1 MQRSEN
7 CSTDSVQSFKSI
19 SREHLEA
26 SSKML
31 LGTPE
36 DVPADESAAEF
47 QECFVN
53 VSSTIEA
60 YAKTTEVVEPR
71 VSPFDD
77 PTVFAQTTAV
87 FSAAPRDH
95 RFNAAFAQ
103 SLTMRIG
110 IVTTIGIDDL
120 GFLKWSATRAADRGN
135 RVDERQQ
142 LGDVVAVRAGQ
153 DGADGNAIGVYE
165 DVVFGTGSR
174 AIRGVRASFSPAPT
188 ARTDEESTA
197 AYERSIC
204 PASRNLSSSSSC
216 SRSHTPAL
224 RQSFSRRQ
232 QVAPEPK
239 PNTVGRWFH
248 RKPVFNTNRMPFNA
262 ARSDTRGRPGCSLRR
277 GLGGGSNGS
286 ISVHNSSSMIGAS
299 ILGFR
304 CSDVQG

>member
-1 MQRSEN
+1 M
-7 CSTDSVQSFKSI
+7 
-19 SREHLEA
+19 
-26 SSKML
+26 
-31 LGTPE
+31 
-36 DVPADESAAEF
+36 
-47 QECFVN
+47 
-53 VSSTIEA
+53 
-60 YAKTTEVVEPR
+60 
-71 VSPFDD
+71 
-77 PTVFAQTTAV
+77 
-87 FSAAPRDH
+87 FSAAPCDY
-95 RFNAAFAQ
+95 RFDAAFAQ

-120 GFLKWSATRAADRGN
+120 GSLKWSAARATDRRN

-142 LGDVVAVRAGQ
+142 LGDVVAVRAAQ

-165 DVVFGTGSR
+165 DVVLGTGSR

-204 PASRNLSSSSSC
+204 PASRSLSSSSLC
-216 SRSHTPAL
+216 SRSRTPAL

-248 RKPVFNTNRMPFNA
+248 RRPAFNTNRMPFNA

-286 ISVHNSSSMIGAS
+286 ISVHNSSSIIGVSVPWVPLFRHPRLAACRES
-299 ILGFR
+299 KQPPQGFLNWPLR
-304 CSDVQG
+304 EQCPNFPSSDDTRTTHQALFGAPVSNAYQQSVVQQVHWFQPVPLVDWSLIVRPWTST

>member
-1 MQRSEN
+1 
-7 CSTDSVQSFKSI
+7 
-19 SREHLEA
+19 
-26 SSKML
+26 
-31 LGTPE
+31 
-36 DVPADESAAEF
+36 
-47 QECFVN
+47 
-53 VSSTIEA
+53 
-60 YAKTTEVVEPR
+60 
-71 VSPFDD
+71 VSPFND
-77 PTVFAQTTAV
+77 PTEFAQATAM
-87 FSAAPRDH
+87 FSAAPCDH
-95 RFNAAFAQ
+95 RFDAAFAQ

-120 GFLKWSATRAADRGN
+120 GFLKWSTARAADRGN

-142 LGDVVAVRAGQ
+142 LGDVVAVGAGQ
-153 DGADGNAIGVYE
+153 NGADGNAVGVYE
-165 DVVFGTGSR
+165 DVVLGTGSR

-204 PASRNLSSSSSC
+204 PDSRNLSSSSSC
-216 SRSHTPAL
+216 SRSHTRAL

-248 RKPVFNTNRMPFNA
+248 RRPVFNTNRMPFNA

-299 ILGFR
+299 IPWVPLFRHPRLTACRESKQPPQGFLNWPLR
-304 CSDVQG
+304 QRTAPSF